1 MRMVRAAP
9 LAAALACAACVTV
22 PREAGP
28 PPAPGEAVPIGF
40 DANIRT
46 NSNDPSVSEDLP
58 AILQRLRSASDGSL
72 DILALSGGGAGGA
85 YGAGALVGLSEADR
99 LPKFEIVTGVSTG
112 ALIAPFAFLGPEWN
126 AQLEEAYTGPLAE
139 RLLRNRG
146 LMILFRPGI
155 FSGDPL
161 TALVDHF
168 TTQALVDAVARES
181 RRGRLLLVATTNLDT
196 QDPIIW
202 NLGRIAE
209 SGGEP
214 ARRMFRDVLVASASV
229 PGVFPPVMLDVD
241 AHGEH
246 SQEMHVDGGVTSSFF
261 VMPQIIALWGGGEAV
276 RELRGGNIYVIIN
289 GQLDNRLAATPLN
302 TVPIVS
308 RSFETNQMFQA
319 RSQLALTAEFAQR
332 NRLNLKFTRI
342 SRDYPYLGPLE
353 FEHDAMQAL
362 FDYGKKQ
369 AADGH
374 LWSTPEDFVE
384 QLSEPAQGPSEEES
398 QSVH

>member
-1 MRMVRAAP
+1 MRVVRIAP
-9 LAAALACAACVTV
+9 MAAALLCAACITV

-28 PPAPGEAVPIGF
+28 PPAPADAVPVGF
-40 DANIRT
+40 APQIRS
-46 NSNDPSVSEDLP
+46 NSNDRSITEDLP
-58 AILQRLRSASDGSL
+58 GTLQRLRSASDGTL

-85 YGAGALVGLSEADR
+85 YGAGALVGLSDANR

-112 ALIAPFAFLGPEWN
+112 ALIAPFAFLGPQWN
-126 AQLEEAYTGPLAE
+126 TQLEQAYTGPRAE

-161 TALVDHF
+161 TQLVDEF

-202 NLGRIAE
+202 NMGKIAE
-209 SGGEP
+209 SGGDA
-214 ARRMFRDVLVASASV
+214 ARRMFRDILVASASV
-229 PGVFPPVMLDVD
+229 PGVFPPIMVNVD
-241 AHGEH
+241 TDHGH

-261 VMPQIIALWGGGEAV
+261 VMPQIVSMWGGETM

-289 GQLDNRLAATPLN
+289 GQLDNRLSATPLN

-319 RSQLALTAEFAQR
+319 RAQLALTTEFAQR
-332 NRLNLKFTRI
+332 NHLDLKFARI

-353 FEHDAMQAL
+353 FEHVAMREL
-362 FDYGKKQ
+362 FDFGRRQ
-369 AADGH
+369 AVEGH

-384 QLSEPAQGPSEEES
+384 QLSEPAQGPNEEES
-398 QSVH
+398 QAVR